1 MRLFTAFL
9 IFISILSQ
17 NSMAQNEQQATAI
30 LDKFADKAMKAP
42 SVTMKFKLITKNLT
56 DNTTDTLAGSVIL
69 TKDKYV
75 LTLPDNTVW
84 FNGETS
90 WSYLPA
96 EQEVTIAKAAKKDNT
111 FQSRPSLIFT
121 MYKKDYKSRLIEEK
135 SDSYIIDLYP
145 EDIKSEILRLRLSI
159 GKSLLNLI
167 TLEYKRKDGIINTLI
182 VNEYDLKVK
191 PDANTF
197 IFQPEKYKGV
207 EVIDMR

>member
-1 MRLFTAFL
+1 MKLFTTVL
-9 IFISILSQ
+9 LLLTILSQ
-17 NSMAQNEQQATAI
+17 NSIAQNDQQAIAI
-30 LDKFADKAMKAP
+30 LDKFADRAMKAP
-42 SVTMKFKLITKNLT
+42 SVSMKFKLITKNLT

-69 TKDKYV
+69 SKDKYV
-75 LTLPDNTVW
+75 LTLPDNTIW

-96 EQEVTIAKAAKKDNT
+96 EQEVTIAKAGKKDNT

-145 EDIKSEILRLRLSI
+145 EDMKSEILRLRLSI

-197 IFQPEKYKGV
+197 IFQPEKYKGA